1 MSERKAAV
9 LAAALAGLL
18 LAGSSALSSS
28 GIRPYGEDAI
38 LERIAAEDSAL
49 CAKFGIP
56 TPASQG
62 FRQCMSDLAD
72 LRQRHVDLLREY
84 EWI

>member
-9 LAAALAGLL
+9 LVAALAGLL
-18 LAGSSALSSS
+18 LAGSAALSSS
-28 GIRPYGEDAI
+28 GIRPYGEDRV

-56 TPASQG
+56 TASQG
-62 FRQCMSDLAD
+62 FEQCMSDLAD
-72 LRQRHVDLLREY
+72 LRQRHVELLREY